1 MLSSFRTYQI
11 TFQAFHS
18 DMHWYQVVSIV
29 SNKPLFQLYCTF
41 PILLFS
47 WRIFLIVFTF
57 SCMLLLCVV
66 ETNALIYT
74 ATSKANSYCQYWSR
88 AYNACGIVSNK
99 NNKSESKREKKRL
112 KITLHP
118 TWESRHLSFLFAVL
132 SKGNEKEPN
141 QRIGGA
147 RKLKPWSYFYTTSS
161 VWLQLF
167 LTGASCFL
175 QFYTLC
181 THTKRQSFQ
190 AQSRRLYNN

>member
-99 NNKSESKREKKRL
+99 NNQSERKREKKFWSWFSDR
-112 KITLHP
+112 IRP
-118 TWESRHLSFLFAVL
+118 VQSS
-132 SKGNEKEPN
+132 EPN
-141 QRIGGA
+141 
-147 RKLKPWSYFYTTSS
+147 RKMFCDWFQEINIYSKTTI
-161 VWLQLF
+161 
-167 LTGASCFL
+167 
-175 QFYTLC
+175 
-181 THTKRQSFQ
+181 
-190 AQSRRLYNN
+190 